1 LIEVIKLLVVIV
13 FVIFLIKK
21 KWNLGYIML
30 LASLLLGAF
39 FNLNPSV
46 IGLNFFLAI
55 LDPLTLRLIGIIVL
69 VFILSAVLRKVES
82 LKNLIDSLQE
92 LVKDYRLILAFIP
105 AFLGL
110 IPMPAGAILSAPMV
124 KKLGDR
130 MKLTPEE
137 DTFVN
142 YWFRHVWE
150 FVWPLFSGIILF
162 SALLEVEIREIIITQ
177 FPLTITAIILGLVWE
192 QKYLKKNFK
201 VIDKKSIFFNLKKL
215 FFGTWPILLII
226 ILVLFIKLDLL
237 ISLGIVIL
245 SLLILN
251 INRIKIEYIREIIIK
266 DIDLG
271 TVLLIVGIM
280 IFKRMFQVSGAIMI
294 IPEFFNGLGVPPLI
308 ILFTIPFLV
317 GILTGFSSAAI
328 GIGFPVLLP
337 FIIQGNVNLN
347 YAMFAFVGSFVGVMF
362 SPTHLC
368 LVVTRDY
375 FKADLG
381 KIYKMLALPLLII
394 ILSALI
400 LAIVRT

>member
-1 LIEVIKLLVVIV
+1 MIEVIKLLVVIV

>member
-13 FVIFLIKK
+13 FIIFLIKK

>member
-1 LIEVIKLLVVIV
+1 MIEFIKLLVVIV
-13 FVIFLIKK
+13 FIIFLIKK

-69 VFILSAVLRKVES
+69 VFILSAVLRRVES

-92 LVKDYRLILAFIP
+92 LIKDYRFILAFIP

-110 IPMPAGAILSAPMV
+110 IPMPAGAMLSAPMV
-124 KKLGDR
+124 KEVGDR

-192 QKYLKKNFK
+192 QKYLKRYLK
-201 VIDKKSIFFNLKKL
+201 VIDKKNIFFNLKKL

-251 INRIKIEYIREIIIK
+251 INRIKIEDIREIIRK

-280 IFKRMFQVSGAIMI
+280 IFKRMLQVSGAIMI
-294 IPEFFNGLGVPPLI
+294 IPEFFTGLGVPPLI

-317 GILTGFSSAAI
+317 GILTGLSSAAI

>member
-1 LIEVIKLLVVIV
+1 MIEFVKLLVVIV
-13 FVIFLIKK
+13 FIIFLIKK

-69 VFILSAVLRKVES
+69 VFILSAVLRRVES

-92 LVKDYRLILAFIP
+92 LIKDYRFILAFIP

-110 IPMPAGAILSAPMV
+110 IPMPAGAMLSAPMV
-124 KKLGDR
+124 KEVGDR

-192 QKYLKKNFK
+192 QKYLKRYLK
-201 VIDKKSIFFNLKKL
+201 VIDKKNIFFNLKKL

-251 INRIKIEYIREIIIK
+251 INRIKIEDIREIIRK

-280 IFKRMFQVSGAIMI
+280 IFKRMLQVSGAIMI
-294 IPEFFNGLGVPPLI
+294 IPEFFTGLGVPPLI

-317 GILTGFSSAAI
+317 GILTGLSSAAI